1 MVTLAVRNGRPGRKK
16 RYNRTYEDTLAL
28 THEEK
33 GKMVTTEYTVTYQ
46 DGTLTLSGG
55 AEDIVLTPYAD
66 ASDSE
71 AFAKLQH
78 QPDSLEAV
86 YENGAITGAWT
97 SGCNAYIFYEM

>member
-1 MVTLAVRNGRPGRKK
+1 MITSEA
-16 RYNRTYEDTLAL
+16 EDTLAL

-33 GKMVTTEYTVTYQ
+33 GKMLTTEYTVTYQ

-86 YENGAITGAWT
+86 YENGVNGPLAAML
-97 SGCNAYIFYEM
+97 IFLMKMVHIIMKKPIQDRR